1 MKHLLKSLLPALLLA
16 AAVQAQ
22 PRINSVLNNAS
33 YTVPPLPG
41 SAIAPGS
48 IFAVFGANMGP
59 AALVQA
65 GFPLPTTLA
74 GTAVRISAS
83 GRTENAFLI
92 YTSAGQLA
100 GVLPST
106 TPAGPAT
113 ATVIFNGQESAQFAF
128 TVTASNPGLF
138 TLNGG
143 GTGPAVLTLPDYRVI
158 TYSNAATD
166 GDVLSAWGTGI
177 GALTGRPDN
186 QPAEFFD
193 PQTSVE
199 VLVGGKQ
206 ATVRYRGRAPGL
218 SGVDQLVFD
227 VPAGVRGCNVS
238 LVIKVGRNIS
248 NFSTL
253 PVAGSNRVC
262 SDPGGLSE
270 NDISRATAN
279 GLRIGSIFLNRTR
292 IRISL
297 PGVGSA
303 ESRTDIAGA
312 DFTRFD
318 ANGFIR
324 SQGGVGGVS
333 IGSCVVTTFSGEGA
347 PGDPYAV
354 TKLNAGAQLTLN
366 GPNGITR
373 TLTREA
379 DGGYSAAVGTATVIP
394 GFPTG
399 ANTLYLDPG
408 TYTVTGPGGAD
419 VGSFT
424 ARVTVP
430 QPLTTNLDSINS
442 VGIGSPLTVTWNAAG
457 ASANELIFIA
467 GSSTTRNPVAGAS
480 FVCFER
486 ASAGTFTV
494 PAEVTLA
501 MPRSETIEGAAT
513 GALTVI
519 SSPYTDANR
528 FTASGLD
535 IGTVTYSTAEAKTVS
550 YQ

>member
-1 MKHLLKSLLPALLLA
+1 MKHMLRSLLPAMLLA
-16 AAVQAQ
+16 AAAQAQ

-59 AALVQA
+59 AELAQSS
-65 GFPLPTTLA
+65 FPLPTTLA

-113 ATVIFNGQESAQFAF
+113 ATVIYNGQESAQFPF
-128 TVTASNPGLF
+128 TVTANNPGLF

-158 TYSNAATD
+158 TYSNAATE

-206 ATVRYRGRAPGL
+206 ANVRYRGRAPGL

-279 GLRIGSIFLNRTR
+279 GLRIGSIFLNRSRTR
-292 IRISL
+292 L
-297 PGVGSA
+297 TAAGVSV
-303 ESRTDIAGA
+303 ESRTDLAGA

-318 ANGFIR
+318 ADGFIR
-324 SQGGVGGVS
+324 SQGGFGGVS
-333 IGSCVVTTFSGEGA
+333 IGSCTVTKFSGGRA
-347 PGDPYAV
+347 SGDPLAF
-354 TKLNAGAQLTLN
+354 TKLNAGQQLTLN
-366 GPNGITR
+366 GPNGLSR
-373 TLTREA
+373 TLTRDA
-379 DGGYSAAVGTATVIP
+379 DGGYAAAVGTGQVIP
-394 GFPTG
+394 GFPSG
-399 ANTLYLDPG
+399 PNTLYLEPG
-408 TYTVTGPGGAD
+408 AYTVTGPGGAD

-424 ARVTVP
+424 ARITVP
-430 QPLTTNLDSINS
+430 SPLSTNLDSITT
-442 VGIGSPLTVTWNAAG
+442 VGIGSPLAITWNATG
-457 ASANELIFIA
+457 AAANDLIVITGNSATINPIA
-467 GSSTTRNPVAGAS
+467 GVA
-480 FVCFER
+480 FTCYER
-486 ASAGTFTV
+486 ASAGRFTV

-501 MPRSETIEGAAT
+501 LPRSETIQGTPT
-513 GALTVI
+513 GSLAVA
-519 SSPYTDANR
+519 SVPFTDANR
-528 FTASGLD
+528 FTATGLD
-535 IGTVTYSTAEAKTVS
+535 IGTITYSTADSKNVS